1 MKINK
6 THLFVFALL
15 SLSGCSTVSD
25 IFVSKDDTPP
35 LEGERISVL
44 ELQRAL
50 VVDAPQ
56 SEEQKLALPQLWQ
69 NPAWPQAGGFPNHA
83 MQNLSFSQ
91 EAPQKLWSTSA
102 GRGSRSD
109 LPLNAQP
116 IVAEDKVFTLDT
128 KATLYAFDAQSGKKL
143 WSQDVG
149 SEEEKED
156 VITGGAAYA
165 HGTVFVTNGYDEA
178 LAVSPQDGTILWR
191 KALPAASRAAP
202 TILSG
207 RVYITTIDSRLIALD
222 ATDGTTLWEY
232 RGIGET
238 AGLLGAASPAV
249 NQTSV
254 IGVFSSGEIT
264 ALRAENGSVA
274 WSDNL
279 SSLQSF
285 GGGLESLSDIT
296 AMPVMS
302 QGLIITMSFS
312 GKIAAIDERSGLR
325 VWQREIG
332 GTRTPWVVGN
342 SLFVLSAENQLIGMN
357 LTDGS
362 IYWITELARFEDEKH
377 MEDPIEWSAPIMA
390 GDRLILT
397 GSNGTL
403 VEVNPH
409 NGEIYQQT
417 KIKDKVELTP
427 ALANGTLYMLSENGT
442 LSAYR

>member
-178 LAVSPQDGTILWR
+178 LAVSPRRTAPFYGARPYQPP
-191 KALPAASRAAP
+191 PAQRRQYCRAAF
-202 TILSG
+202 
-207 RVYITTIDSRLIALD
+207 
-222 ATDGTTLWEY
+222 TLPPS
-232 RGIGET
+232 T
-238 AGLLGAASPAV
+238 AA
-249 NQTSV
+249 
-254 IGVFSSGEIT
+254 
-264 ALRAENGSVA
+264 
-274 WSDNL
+274 
-279 SSLQSF
+279 
-285 GGGLESLSDIT
+285 
-296 AMPVMS
+296 
-302 QGLIITMSFS
+302 
-312 GKIAAIDERSGLR
+312 
-325 VWQREIG
+325 
-332 GTRTPWVVGN
+332 
-342 SLFVLSAENQLIGMN
+342 
-357 LTDGS
+357 
-362 IYWITELARFEDEKH
+362 
-377 MEDPIEWSAPIMA
+377 
-390 GDRLILT
+390 
-397 GSNGTL
+397 
-403 VEVNPH
+403 
-409 NGEIYQQT
+409 
-417 KIKDKVELTP
+417 
-427 ALANGTLYMLSENGT
+427 
-442 LSAYR
+442 